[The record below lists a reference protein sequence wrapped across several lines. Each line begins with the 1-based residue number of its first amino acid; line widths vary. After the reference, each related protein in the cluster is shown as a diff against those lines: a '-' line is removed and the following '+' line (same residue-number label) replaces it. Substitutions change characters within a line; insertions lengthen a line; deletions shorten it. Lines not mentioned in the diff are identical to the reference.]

1 MKILVGI
8 GVVILLLL
16 ILIIALPFL
25 IDLNKYQD
33 RYRPLIEEALNRNV
47 ELQDIRLTIWPRI
60 GARIGGFVV
69 QDDPSFRTGPFASLA
84 SLDVGVKLL
93 PLLKGRVDVEEITLR
108 DPVILVLKNSQGQLN
123 ISTIGAKPT
132 APAAPTKPEAPGQPA
147 GSPLQALALF
157 AVDRVSIDGGKLTY
171 RDESTPKPTEYT
183 VNQLEF
189 LLTSVHLGDS
199 PTVHLGATV
208 LPHNLSVH
216 LDGTLGPLVE
226 TLDVKSFTFNLGLG
240 KVAMGLK
247 GRAVGGNL
255 DATINALQIDT
266 ADLPVALPLTKPV
279 QVKDLHLTIHA
290 PYPISPDTPPASQV
304 DVTDLGLTLVMGG
317 SAINVKGTATKGLA
331 NVTAASA
338 SINSSDL
345 PVAIPLAKP
354 VEVKDLHMNIRAKY
368 PPKEGTAPLELAE
381 VPNLGLT
388 VALGSSRVEVK
399 GSVLGGL
406 AKVTATSKLV
416 NTADL
421 PIVLPLKKP
430 VEIKDLQAA
439 AEMKG
444 QEARLTNLTLQL
456 FGGFLR
462 AQGTLGL
469 GTPTPPFT
477 GTVSLQGLQ
486 VGPALQAVG
495 TDQVSLS
502 GTANAELALSGRG
515 FTHPDLVKALAG
527 TGRMSVREGKIEGI
541 NLLQQAAMLL
551 KVVGVSLDTVKA
563 TAFSTIE
570 SDIVVKQ
577 GLIGLQ
583 RVLID
588 SHDFQ
593 ATGGGTI
600 GLDQSLDMKLHLN
613 LSQALSQ
620 KIAAGSPIAKVAMTN
635 GRLSLPLVI
644 TGSTQAPSYGLD
656 TKMFAGK
663 VQEQVK
669 EKVKGAVGDL
679 LKGSAKPEDLKSRA
693 RIFSRDCSD
702 GRERVEETCH
712 WPI

>member
-69 QDDPSFRTGPFASLA
+69 QDDPAFRTGPFASLA

-290 PYPISPDTPPASQV
+290 PYPMSPDTPPASQV
-304 DVTDLGLTLVMGG
+304 DLTDLGLTLVMGG

-669 EKVKGAVGDL
+669 EKVKDAVGDL
-679 LKGSAKPEDLKSRA
+679 LKGSAKPEDLKKQGKDLLKGL
-693 RIFSRDCSD
+693 F
-702 GRERVEETCH
+702 GR
-712 WPI
+712 

>member
-8 GVVILLLL
+8 GVVLLLL
-16 ILIIALPFL
+16 MILILALPFL

-33 RYRPLIEEALNRNV
+33 RYRPLIEDALNRKV

-60 GARIGGFVV
+60 GARVGGFVV
-69 QDDPSFRTGPFASLA
+69 QDDPAFRTGPFASLS

-93 PLLKGRVDVEEITLR
+93 PLLKGKVDVEEITLR
-108 DPVILVLKNSQGQLN
+108 DPVITVLKNSQGQLN
-123 ISTIGAKPT
+123 VSTIGAKT
-132 APAAPTKPEAPGQPA
+132 AAPSAPSKPEPGQPT

-183 VNQLEF
+183 INNLEF

-208 LPHNLSVH
+208 QPYNLPVR
-216 LDGTLGPLVE
+216 LDGTFGPLVE

-240 KVAMGLK
+240 KVAVGLK

-266 ADLPVALPLTKPV
+266 ADLPVTLPLTKPV
-279 QVKDLHLTIHA
+279 QIKDLHLTLHA
-290 PYPISPDTPPASQV
+290 LYPAPPDTPPANQV
-304 DVTDLGLTLVMGG
+304 DLTDLGLTLVMGG
-317 SAINVKGTATKGLA
+317 SAINVKGTAAKGLA
-331 NVTAASA
+331 NLTAASA

-354 VEVKDLHMNIRAKY
+354 VELKDVHVNVRAKY
-368 PPKEGTAPLELAE
+368 PPKEGVAPLELAE
-381 VPNLGLT
+381 IPNLGLT

-406 AKVTATSKLV
+406 AKITANSKLV

-421 PIVLPLKKP
+421 PVALPLKKP

-444 QEARLTNLTLQL
+444 QEARLTNLTLQI

-462 AQGTLGL
+462 TQGTLGL
-469 GTPTPPFT
+469 GTAAPPFSST
-477 GTVSLQGLQ
+477 LSLQGLQ

-495 TDQVSLS
+495 TEQVSMS
-502 GTANAELALSGRG
+502 GTANAELAVTGRG
-515 FTHPDLVKALAG
+515 FTQPDLVKALAG
-527 TGRMSVREGKIEGI
+527 TGHVAVREGTIEGI
-541 NLLQQAAMLL
+541 NLLQQASVLL
-551 KVVGVSLDTVKA
+551 KVVGVSLENVKA

-570 SDIVVKQ
+570 SDFAIKQ
-577 GLIGLQ
+577 GLVGVQ
-583 RVLID
+583 RLLMD

-600 GLDQSLDMKLHLN
+600 GLDQSLNMKLNLH

-620 KIAAGSPIAKVAMTN
+620 KIAAGSPIARVALTG
-635 GRLSLPLVI
+635 GRLSLPLII
-644 TGSTQAPSYGLD
+644 TGSLKAPSYGLD

-663 VQEQVK
+663 VQDQVK

-679 LKGSAKPEDLKSRA
+679 LKGNAKPEDLKQQGKDLLKGL
-693 RIFSRDCSD
+693 F
-702 GRERVEETCH
+702 GR
-712 WPI
+712 

>member
-33 RYRPLIEEALNRNV
+33 RYRPLIEEALNRKV

-69 QDDPSFRTGPFASLA
+69 QDDPAFRTGPFASLA

-132 APAAPTKPEAPGQPA
+132 APAAPSKPEAPGQPA

-183 VNQLEF
+183 VTQLEF

-208 LPHNLSVH
+208 LPYNLPVR
-216 LDGTLGPLVE
+216 LDGSFGPLVE

-240 KVAMGLK
+240 KVALGLK

-290 PYPISPDTPPASQV
+290 PYPMSPETPPASQV
-304 DVTDLGLTLVMGG
+304 DLTDLGLTLVMGG

-345 PVAIPLAKP
+345 PVALPLAKP
-354 VEVKDLHMNIRAKY
+354 VEVKDLHLNVRAKY

-439 AEMKG
+439 AELKG

-462 AQGTLGL
+462 TQGTLGL

-477 GTVSLQGLQ
+477 STVSLQGLQ

-495 TDQVSLS
+495 TDQVSVS

-551 KVVGVSLDTVKA
+551 KVVGVSLDNVKA

-570 SDIVVKQ
+570 SDVVIKQ

-600 GLDQSLDMKLHLN
+600 GLDQSLDMKLNLN

-679 LKGSAKPEDLKSRA
+679 LKGSAKPEDLKKQGKDLLKGL
-693 RIFSRDCSD
+693 F
-702 GRERVEETCH
+702 GR
-712 WPI
+712 

>member
-8 GVVILLLL
+8 GVVLLLL
-16 ILIIALPFL
+16 MILILALPFL

-33 RYRPLIEEALNRNV
+33 RYRPLIEDALNRKV

-60 GARIGGFVV
+60 GARVGGFVV
-69 QDDPSFRTGPFASLA
+69 QDDPAFRSGPFASLS

-93 PLLKGRVDVEEITLR
+93 PLLKGKVDVEEITLR
-108 DPVILVLKNSQGQLN
+108 DPVITVLKNSQGQLN
-123 ISTIGAKPT
+123 VSTIGAKT
-132 APAAPTKPEAPGQPA
+132 AAPSAPSKSEPGQPT

-183 VNQLEF
+183 VNNLEF

-199 PTVHLGATV
+199 PTVHVGATV
-208 LPHNLSVH
+208 QPYNLPVR
-216 LDGTLGPLVE
+216 LDGTFGPLVE

-240 KVAMGLK
+240 KVAVGLK

-279 QVKDLHLTIHA
+279 QIKDLHLTLHA
-290 PYPISPDTPPASQV
+290 LYPAPPDTPPANQV
-304 DVTDLGLTLVMGG
+304 DLTDLGLTLVMGG
-317 SAINVKGTATKGLA
+317 SAINVKGTAAKGLA
-331 NVTAASA
+331 NLTAASA

-354 VEVKDLHMNIRAKY
+354 VELKDVHVNVRAKY
-368 PPKEGTAPLELAE
+368 PPKEGVAPLELAE
-381 VPNLGLT
+381 IPNLGLT

-406 AKVTATSKLV
+406 AKITANSKLV

-421 PIVLPLKKP
+421 PVALPLKKP

-439 AEMKG
+439 AEIKG
-444 QEARLTNLTLQL
+444 QEARLTNLTLQI

-462 AQGTLGL
+462 TQGTLGL
-469 GTPTPPFT
+469 GTAAPPFSST
-477 GTVSLQGLQ
+477 LSLQGLQ

-495 TDQVSLS
+495 TEQVSMS
-502 GTANAELALSGRG
+502 GTANAELAVTGRG
-515 FTHPDLVKALAG
+515 FTQPDLVKALAG
-527 TGRMSVREGKIEGI
+527 TGHVAVREGTIEGI
-541 NLLQQAAMLL
+541 NLLQQASVLL
-551 KVVGVSLDTVKA
+551 KVVGVSLENVKA

-570 SDIVVKQ
+570 SDFAIKQ
-577 GLIGLQ
+577 GLVGVQ
-583 RVLID
+583 RLLMD

-600 GLDQSLDMKLHLN
+600 GLDQSLNMKLNLH

-620 KIAAGSPIAKVAMTN
+620 KIAAGSPIARVALTG
-635 GRLSLPLVI
+635 GRLSLPLII
-644 TGSTQAPSYGLD
+644 TGSLKAPSYGLD

-663 VQEQVK
+663 VQDQVK
-669 EKVKGAVGDL
+669 EKVKGAVGDI
-679 LKGSAKPEDLKSRA
+679 LKGNAKPEDLKQQGKDLLKGL
-693 RIFSRDCSD
+693 F
-702 GRERVEETCH
+702 GR
-712 WPI
+712 

>member
-1 MKILVGI
+1 MKILIGI

-33 RYRPLIEEALNRNV
+33 RYRPLIEEALNRKV

-69 QDDPSFRTGPFASLA
+69 QDDPAFRTGPFASLA

-123 ISTIGAKPT
+123 ISTIGTRPS
-132 APAAPTKPEAPGQPA
+132 APAPPPKPEAPEQPA

-171 RDESTPKPTEYT
+171 RDESTTKPTEYT
-183 VNQLEF
+183 LTQLEF
-189 LLTSVHLGDS
+189 LLTSVQLGDS
-199 PTVHLGATV
+199 PTVHVGATI
-208 LPHNLSVH
+208 LPYNLPVH
-216 LDGTLGPLVE
+216 LDGTFGPLVD
-226 TLDVKSFTFNLGLG
+226 TLDMKSFTFDLGLG
-240 KVAMGLK
+240 KVALGLK

-255 DATINALQIDT
+255 DATVNALQIDT

-279 QVKDLHLTIHA
+279 QIKDLHLTVHA
-290 PYPISPDTPPASQV
+290 LYPISPDTPPASQM
-304 DVTDLGLTLVMGG
+304 DITDLGLTLVMGG
-317 SAINVKGTATKGLA
+317 SAIHITGTGTKGLA
-331 NVTAASA
+331 NVTATSA
-338 SINSSDL
+338 SINSVDL
-345 PVAIPLAKP
+345 PVAVPLAKP
-354 VEVKDLHMNIRAKY
+354 VEVKDLHIHVRAKY
-368 PPKEGTAPLELAE
+368 PPKEGTPPLELAE

-421 PIVLPLKKP
+421 PIMLPLKKP

-439 AEMKG
+439 AEIKG
-444 QEARLTNLTLQL
+444 QDIRLTNLTLQL
-456 FGGFLR
+456 FGGSLR
-462 AQGTLGL
+462 THGTLGL
-469 GTPTPPFT
+469 GTPVPPFT
-477 GTVSLQGLQ
+477 GTVALQGLQ

-495 TDQVSLS
+495 TNEVTLS

-515 FTHPDLVKALAG
+515 FTHTDLVKALAG
-527 TGRMSVREGKIEGI
+527 TGRVSVREGKIEGV

-551 KVVGVSLDTVKA
+551 KVAGVSLDNVKA

-600 GLDQSLDMKLHLN
+600 GLDQSLDMKLNLN

-620 KIAAGSPIAKVAMTN
+620 KIASGSPIAKVAMTN

-669 EKVKGAVGDL
+669 EKVQGAVGDL
-679 LKGSAKPEDLKSRA
+679 LKGTAKPEDLKKQGKDLLKGL
-693 RIFSRDCSD
+693 F
-702 GRERVEETCH
+702 GR
-712 WPI
+712 

>member
-33 RYRPLIEEALNRNV
+33 RYRPLIEEALNRKV

-69 QDDPSFRTGPFASLA
+69 QDDPAFRTGPFASLA

-132 APAAPTKPEAPGQPA
+132 APAAPSKPEAPGQPA

-183 VNQLEF
+183 VTQLEF

-208 LPHNLSVH
+208 LPYNLPVR
-216 LDGTLGPLVE
+216 LDGSFGPLVE

-240 KVAMGLK
+240 KVALGLK

-290 PYPISPDTPPASQV
+290 PYPMSPETPPASQV
-304 DVTDLGLTLVMGG
+304 DLTDLGLTLVMGG

-345 PVAIPLAKP
+345 PVALPLAKP
-354 VEVKDLHMNIRAKY
+354 VEVKDLHLNVRAKY

-406 AKVTATSKLV
+406 AKVAATSKLV

-439 AEMKG
+439 AELKG

-462 AQGTLGL
+462 TQGTLGL

-495 TDQVSLS
+495 TDQVSVS

-551 KVVGVSLDTVKA
+551 KVVGVSLDNVKA

-570 SDIVVKQ
+570 SDVVIKQ

-600 GLDQSLDMKLHLN
+600 GLDQSLDMKLNLN

-679 LKGSAKPEDLKSRA
+679 LKGSAKPEDLKKQGKDLLKGL
-693 RIFSRDCSD
+693 F
-702 GRERVEETCH
+702 GR
-712 WPI
+712 

>member
-33 RYRPLIEEALNRNV
+33 RYRPLIEEALNRKV

-69 QDDPSFRTGPFASLA
+69 QDDPAFRTGPFASLA

-132 APAAPTKPEAPGQPA
+132 APAAPSKPEAPGQPA

-183 VNQLEF
+183 VTQLEF

-208 LPHNLSVH
+208 LPYNLPVR
-216 LDGTLGPLVE
+216 LDGSFGPLVE

-240 KVAMGLK
+240 KVALGLK

-290 PYPISPDTPPASQV
+290 PYPMSPETPPASQV
-304 DVTDLGLTLVMGG
+304 DLTDLGLTLVMGG

-345 PVAIPLAKP
+345 PVAVPLAKP
-354 VEVKDLHMNIRAKY
+354 VEVKDLHLNVRAKY
-368 PPKEGTAPLELAE
+368 PPKEGTPPLELAE

-439 AEMKG
+439 AELKG

-462 AQGTLGL
+462 TQGTLGL

-495 TDQVSLS
+495 TDQVSVS

-551 KVVGVSLDTVKA
+551 KVVGVSLDNVKA

-570 SDIVVKQ
+570 SDLVIKQ
-577 GLIGLQ
+577 GQIGLQ

-600 GLDQSLDMKLHLN
+600 GLDQSLDMKLNLN

-679 LKGSAKPEDLKSRA
+679 LKGSAKPEDLKKQGKDLLKGL
-693 RIFSRDCSD
+693 F
-702 GRERVEETCH
+702 GR
-712 WPI
+712 

>member
-8 GVVILLLL
+8 SVVLLLL
-16 ILIIALPFL
+16 MILILALPFL

-33 RYRPLIEEALNRNV
+33 RYRPLIEDALNRKV

-60 GARIGGFVV
+60 GARVGGFVV
-69 QDDPSFRTGPFASLA
+69 QDDPAFRTGPFASLS

-93 PLLKGRVDVEEITLR
+93 PLLKGKVDVEEITLR
-108 DPVILVLKNSQGQLN
+108 DPVITVLKNSQGQLN
-123 ISTIGAKPT
+123 VSTIGAKT
-132 APAAPTKPEAPGQPA
+132 AAPSAPSKPEPGQPT

-183 VNQLEF
+183 VNNLEF

-208 LPHNLSVH
+208 QPYNLPVR
-216 LDGTLGPLVE
+216 LDGTFGPLVE

-240 KVAMGLK
+240 KVAVGLK

-266 ADLPVALPLTKPV
+266 ADLPIALPLTKPV
-279 QVKDLHLTIHA
+279 QIKDLHLTLHA
-290 PYPISPDTPPASQV
+290 LYPAPPDTPPANQV
-304 DVTDLGLTLVMGG
+304 DLTDLGLTLVMGG
-317 SAINVKGTATKGLA
+317 SAINVKGTAAKGLA
-331 NVTAASA
+331 NLTAASA

-354 VEVKDLHMNIRAKY
+354 VELKDVHVNVRAKY
-368 PPKEGTAPLELAE
+368 PPKEGVAPLELAE
-381 VPNLGLT
+381 IPNLGLT

-406 AKVTATSKLV
+406 AKITANSKLV

-421 PIVLPLKKP
+421 PVALPLKKP

-444 QEARLTNLTLQL
+444 QEARLTNLTLQI

-462 AQGTLGL
+462 TQGTLGL
-469 GTPTPPFT
+469 GTAAPPFSST
-477 GTVSLQGLQ
+477 LSLQGLQ

-495 TDQVSLS
+495 TEQVSMS
-502 GTANAELALSGRG
+502 GTANAELAVTGRG
-515 FTHPDLVKALAG
+515 FTQPDLVKSLAG
-527 TGRMSVREGKIEGI
+527 TGHVAVREGTIEGI
-541 NLLQQAAMLL
+541 NLLQQASVLL
-551 KVVGVSLDTVKA
+551 KVVGVSLENVKA

-570 SDIVVKQ
+570 SDFAIKQ
-577 GLIGLQ
+577 GLVGVQ
-583 RVLID
+583 RLLMD

-600 GLDQSLDMKLHLN
+600 GLDQSLNMKLNLH

-620 KIAAGSPIAKVAMTN
+620 KIAAGSPIARVALTG

-644 TGSTQAPSYGLD
+644 TGSLKAPSYGLD

-663 VQEQVK
+663 VQDQVK

-679 LKGSAKPEDLKSRA
+679 LKGNAKPEDLKQQGKDLLKGL
-693 RIFSRDCSD
+693 F
-702 GRERVEETCH
+702 GR
-712 WPI
+712 

>member
-33 RYRPLIEEALNRNV
+33 RYRPLIEEALNRKV

-69 QDDPSFRTGPFASLA
+69 QDDPAFRTGPFASLA

-132 APAAPTKPEAPGQPA
+132 APAAPSKPEAPGQPA

-183 VNQLEF
+183 VTQLEF

-208 LPHNLSVH
+208 LPYNLPVRLNGSF
-216 LDGTLGPLVE
+216 GPLVE

-240 KVAMGLK
+240 KVALGLK

-290 PYPISPDTPPASQV
+290 PYPMSPETPPASQV
-304 DVTDLGLTLVMGG
+304 DLTDLGLTLVMGG

-345 PVAIPLAKP
+345 PVAVPLAKP
-354 VEVKDLHMNIRAKY
+354 VEVKDLHLNVRAKY

-439 AEMKG
+439 AELKG

-462 AQGTLGL
+462 TQGTLGL

-495 TDQVSLS
+495 TDQVSVS
-502 GTANAELALSGRG
+502 GTANAELSLSGRG
-515 FTHPDLVKALAG
+515 FSHPDLVKALAG

-551 KVVGVSLDTVKA
+551 KVVGVSLDNVKA

-570 SDIVVKQ
+570 SDLVIKQ
-577 GLIGLQ
+577 GQIGLQ

-600 GLDQSLDMKLHLN
+600 GLDQSLDMKLNLN

-679 LKGSAKPEDLKSRA
+679 LKGSAKPEDLKKQGKDLLKGL
-693 RIFSRDCSD
+693 F
-702 GRERVEETCH
+702 GR
-712 WPI
+712 